1 MKTKKCNGRLI
12 VYELVNLAGNP
23 FIAFFGCIFPIL
35 MLLIMSNA
43 ITGDVPES
51 MVPKVNTAIFI
62 TMSLIVSMAVV
73 LLGHS
78 ANYSQEMEK
87 EIPVRLNLF
96 GIPQRSIMLAKGIAQ
111 AVVLTL
117 GLFFYT
123 TIAYLTLDM
132 EVPAVSTALC
142 LLLCHYILAAIFFG
156 IAHGLSGIL
165 KKFGPTYAIT
175 MVFYFGAMILCGMM
189 GVQTNELPK
198 ALRYVAGL
206 LPMSYIGSD
215 FIDFWQG
222 GSYNFGPM
230 IQSYL
235 FLGAVCGILLLA
247 AGYKNRRVVK

>member
-1 MKTKKCNGRLI
+1 
-12 VYELVNLAGNP
+12 
-23 FIAFFGCIFPIL
+23 
-35 MLLIMSNA
+35 
-43 ITGDVPES
+43 
-51 MVPKVNTAIFI
+51 
-62 TMSLIVSMAVV
+62 
-73 LLGHS
+73 
-78 ANYSQEMEK
+78 
-87 EIPVRLNLF
+87 
-96 GIPQRSIMLAKGIAQ
+96 
-111 AVVLTL
+111 
-117 GLFFYT
+117 
-123 TIAYLTLDM
+123 M

-198 ALRYVAGL
+198 ALQYVAGL

-247 AGYKNRRVVK
+247 AGYKNRRVAK